1 MLNGAG
7 VPSVQGK
14 WEEMY
19 GERKEEEREKKGP
32 KEKKPAKKRATKKL
46 SEKEKETSGQKN
58 FRK

>member
-7 VPSVQGK
+7 VPSMQAK
-14 WEEMY
+14 WEEMF
-19 GERKEEEREKKGP
+19 GVKEEEEREKKGP